1 MKALQRELDAF
12 YKKIT
17 GSEFNVREVTK
28 GAFSQARSHLNPE
41 AFLELNENV
50 CKTFYDE
57 APFLVWKGHRLLA
70 VDGTRLILPKHKT
83 IIEEFGEYGFGPDA
97 NSKRSIALGSML
109 YDVLNLLTLD
119 ARLMGF
125 DFGERDLLYQH
136 MSYLKEGDLL
146 LLDRGYPS
154 IAMFYML
161 KKEKV
166 DFCVR
171 MKENWWLKVKE
182 FSESGRKEQIV
193 QFNLPKKDLN
203 LFEGDEEFIKKPVRC
218 RLISVT
224 LENGEKEILCTS
236 LTDRKKYIYDDFE
249 ELYHLR
255 WNEEEAYKLLKS
267 RAEIECFTGKTAMA
281 VKQDFFAKI
290 FAMSYCSLLAFPIEE
305 KVRKEYAESKN
316 KHPQKINRTNAFA
329 MFREIGVALMLK
341 GKIAK
346 AIEAF
351 DRNIFKT
358 REIVR
363 PGRKNERKKR
373 PKKLHY
379 MNYKIL

>member
-1 MKALQRELDAF
+1 MQRELDAF

-28 GAFSQARSHLNPE
+28 GAFTQARSQLKPE

-119 ARLMGF
+119 ARLRGF

-136 MSYLKEGDLL
+136 MSYLKAGDLL

-182 FSESGRKEQIV
+182 FSESGRKEQFV
-193 QFNLPKKDLN
+193 QFNLPKKDIN
-203 LFEGDEEFIKKPVRC
+203 LFEGHEELIKKPVRC

-236 LTDRKKYIYDDFE
+236 LTDRKKYIYDDFK

-255 WNEEEAYKLLKS
+255 WNEEEGYKLLKA
-267 RAEIECFTGKTAMA
+267 RAEIESFTGKTAMA

-290 FAMSYCSLLAFPIEE
+290 FAMTYCSLLAFPIEE
-305 KVRKEYAESKN
+305 KVRKEYNESKN

-351 DRNIFKT
+351 DRNVFKT

>member
-1 MKALQRELDAF
+1 
-12 YKKIT
+12 
-17 GSEFNVREVTK
+17 
-28 GAFSQARSHLNPE
+28 
-41 AFLELNENV
+41 
-50 CKTFYDE
+50 
-57 APFLVWKGHRLLA
+57 
-70 VDGTRLILPKHKT
+70 
-83 IIEEFGEYGFGPDA
+83 
-97 NSKRSIALGSML
+97 
-109 YDVLNLLTLD
+109 
-119 ARLMGF
+119 
-125 DFGERDLLYQH
+125 
-136 MSYLKEGDLL
+136 
-146 LLDRGYPS
+146 
-154 IAMFYML
+154 ML

-182 FSESGRKEQIV
+182 FSESGRKEQFV
-193 QFNLPKKDLN
+193 QFNLPKKDIN
-203 LFEGDEEFIKKPVRC
+203 LFEGDEELIKKPVRC

-236 LTDRKKYIYDDFE
+236 LTDRKKYIYDDFK

-281 VKQDFFAKI
+281 VKQDFYAKI

-329 MFREIGVALMLK
+329 MFREIGVALLLK
-341 GKIAK
+341 GKVAK

-351 DRNIFKT
+351 DKNIFKT

-363 PGRKNERKKR
+363 PGRSNERKKR
-373 PKKLHY
+373 PKRLHY

>member
-17 GSEFNVREVTK
+17 GSEFNIREVTK
-28 GAFSQARSHLNPE
+28 GAFSQARSHLKPE
-41 AFLELNENV
+41 AFLELNANV

-70 VDGTRLILPKHKT
+70 VDGTRLILPRHKT
-83 IIEEFGEYGFGPDA
+83 IIEEFGEHGFGSDK
-97 NSKRSIALGSML
+97 NSKHSIAIASML

-119 ARLMGF
+119 ARLTAF
-125 DFGERDLLYQH
+125 DVGERDLLYQH
-136 MSYLKEGDLL
+136 MPYLKEGDLL

-154 IAMFYML
+154 IAIFYML
-161 KKEKV
+161 LQKKVK
-166 DFCVR
+166 FCVR

-182 FSESGRKEQIV
+182 FSESDEKERIV
-193 QFNLPKKDLN
+193 QFNLPKKDRN
-203 LFEGDEEFIKKPVRC
+203 LFEWREELITKPVTC
-218 RLISVT
+218 RLISIT
-224 LENGEKEILCTS
+224 LENGDKEILCTS
-236 LTDRKKYIYDDFE
+236 LTDSKKYVYDDFK

-267 RAEIECFTGKTAMA
+267 RAEIESFTGKTALA

-305 KVRKEYAESKN
+305 KVRKEYTESKN

-329 MFREIGVALMLK
+329 MFKEIGVALMLK

-373 PKKLHY
+373 PKRLHY